1 MGTGTCKRPEQEA
14 TPPSERVGPRARRAQ
29 EPLLIKFLHSLP
41 GQRAPR
47 SDALEPTP
55 GVVLKMMRAAVLGL
69 QRALQ
74 PRCGSTRL
82 AVRANHGD
90 WMAAAEREA
99 RAHRPGKGGDG
110 LSAVQRHLMDSLDY
124 EIKGEMMAQT
134 VRLEERLTAAVVKLT
149 ALRVQAQAESSLVG
163 RYNLER
169 STALRLAHELSV
181 QREAATG
188 QASTAE
194 MQKALNMPRPL

>member
-1 MGTGTCKRPEQEA
+1 
-14 TPPSERVGPRARRAQ
+14 
-29 EPLLIKFLHSLP
+29 
-41 GQRAPR
+41 
-47 SDALEPTP
+47 
-55 GVVLKMMRAAVLGL
+55 MMRGAVLGL
-69 QRALQ
+69 QRALP
-74 PRCGSTRL
+74 PRCCGSTRL
-82 AVRANHGD
+82 AVRARHDD

-134 VRLEERLTAAVVKLT
+134 VRLEEWLTAAVLKLT

-169 STALRLAHELSV
+169 STARMATRTEALTPTLALYS
-181 QREAATG
+181 
-188 QASTAE
+188 
-194 MQKALNMPRPL
+194 

>member
-1 MGTGTCKRPEQEA
+1 MVQNVY
-14 TPPSERVGPRARRAQ
+14 TPRR
-29 EPLLIKFLHSLP
+29 IRKFEKLP
-41 GQRAPR
+41 PQRAVLAGWSLNVDVLNGAYQVDYTSTARTSSPCR
-47 SDALEPTP
+47 A
-55 GVVLKMMRAAVLGL
+55 LKMMRGAVLGL
-69 QRALQ
+69 QRALP
-74 PRCGSTRL
+74 PRCCGSTRL
-82 AVRANHGD
+82 AVRARHDD

-134 VRLEERLTAAVVKLT
+134 VRLEEWLTAAVLKLT

-169 STALRLAHELSV
+169 STARMAT
-181 QREAATG
+181 RTEALTPTLTLY
-188 QASTAE
+188 S
-194 MQKALNMPRPL
+194 